1 MDDRL
6 FQSGTSSDYDI
17 KSNIDHL
24 LRPVLGQ
31 LRLAATGYPFDYESI
46 IYSIER
52 IQLALDLINET
63 EEL

>member
-17 KSNIDHL
+17 KSNINHL

-31 LRLAATGYPFDYESI
+31 LRRAATGYPFDYKSI
-46 IYSIER
+46 VYSIER

>member
-6 FQSGTSSDYDI
+6 FQSGTSSDYDT
-17 KSNIDHL
+17 KSNINRL

-31 LRLAATGYPFDYESI
+31 LRRAATGYPFDYESI
-46 IYSIER
+46 VDSIER